1 MIESHT
7 IYSFFNFALFLL
19 SCIIFVDI
27 LIQLKRPLILKI
39 YFLVLVFSVGLYNFL
54 FWLSFINIYILVAFP
69 IIKFTIWVSMT
80 LILSHLY
87 VSLNKSWIYWI
98 LGFAALVLMYSNIKL
113 YFYLKE
119 INYSEKYFLQ
129 NAVDIFTQKVSSKIN
144 LIPRIVLITIFTT
157 INLTLSYL
165 IFKKSESDNHY
176 YDKIRIWT
184 MSFVLIEFFS
194 VLVFVIMNS
203 LLLSFDFG
211 NILLS
216 LIGLLILLIVLYRP
230 RFLNKQSL
238 KFVLSNDFKRDNE
251 FSLTDNNFF
260 TPFFINHYYLKEEAT
275 LEQYCIQN
283 SISSTEHLQ
292 NQILKKYNMTF
303 SNLVNKNRVEYFIE
317 LVKSPKY
324 NLYTIDALAKASGF
338 NSRHH
343 LYKPF
348 RKFHGGTPS
357 DFISSVN
364 S

>member
-1 MIESHT
+1 
-7 IYSFFNFALFLL
+7 
-19 SCIIFVDI
+19 
-27 LIQLKRPLILKI
+27 
-39 YFLVLVFSVGLYNFL
+39 
-54 FWLSFINIYILVAFP
+54 
-69 IIKFTIWVSMT
+69 MT

-144 LIPRIVLITIFTT
+144 LIPRIVLVTIFTT

-260 TPFFINHYYLKEEAT
+260 TPFFINHYYLKE
-275 LEQYCIQN
+275 IVVIIIN
-283 SISSTEHLQ
+283 PNH
-292 NQILKKYNMTF
+292 
-303 SNLVNKNRVEYFIE
+303 
-317 LVKSPKY
+317 
-324 NLYTIDALAKASGF
+324 
-338 NSRHH
+338 
-343 LYKPF
+343 
-348 RKFHGGTPS
+348 
-357 DFISSVN
+357 
-364 S
+364 